1 MKIGTFSRIFGTG
14 DKDLQKRADELT
26 IKLSKGVQ
34 SASAKL
40 CMAAKVWQEGKMEVL
55 EEIQREIIELERSMD
70 VIKEDIVENIL
81 TKSAFLPQQALERH
95 TLVKSL
101 DQIVDATE
109 NAVRVISMGSRM
121 NPPPEIRELGK
132 KIWECTDLVQ
142 DAVKYLFTDFSK
154 SIECTR
160 KLDGAREE
168 ARDVQ
173 FEILGKLYNDT
184 KFQSNEIVL
193 FQTVSERMVDV
204 AVKAEDAG
212 DYIRE
217 LAMKYS

>member
-1 MKIGTFSRIFGTG
+1 MGTFSRIFGTG

-40 CMAAKVWQEGKMEVL
+40 CVAAKVWKEGKIDVL
-55 EEIQREIIELERSMD
+55 EEIQKEIIEIERNMD
-70 VIKEDIVENIL
+70 EIKEDIVENIL

-95 TLVKSL
+95 TLVKAL
-101 DQIVDATE
+101 DEIVDAVET
-109 NAVRVISMGSRM
+109 AIRVISMGSRRK
-121 NPPPEIRELGK
+121 PPSEIRELGK
-132 KIWECTDLVQ
+132 KIWICTDLVQ
-142 DAVKYLFTDFSK
+142 DAVKYLFIDFSQA
-154 SIECTR
+154 IEATR

-173 FEILGKLYNDT
+173 FEILGKLYNDSD
-184 KFQSNEIVL
+184 FHPNEIAL

-204 AVKAEDAG
+204 AVKAEDVG

>member
-1 MKIGTFSRIFGTG
+1 MGTFSRIFGTG

-26 IKLSKGVQ
+26 LKLSKGLQ

-40 CMAAKVWQEGKMEVL
+40 CIAAKAWEEGNIDTLKEL
-55 EEIQREIIELERSMD
+55 EEEIIELEREMD
-70 VIKEDIVENIL
+70 EVKEDIVENIL

-95 TLVKSL
+95 TLVKAL
-101 DQIVDATE
+101 DQVVDAAET
-109 NAVRVISMGSRM
+109 AVRVILMGSRM
-121 NPPPEIRELGK
+121 KPPSAIRELGK
-132 KIWECTDLVQ
+132 KIWICTDLVQ

-154 SIECTR
+154 SIEATR

-173 FEILGKLYNDT
+173 FEILGKLYND
-184 KFQSNEIVL
+184 KDFRSNEIVV

>member
-1 MKIGTFSRIFGTG
+1 MGTFSRIFGTG
-14 DKDLQKRADELT
+14 DKNLQKRADELT

-40 CMAAKVWQEGKMEVL
+40 CVAAKVWEEGKKEVL
-55 EEIQREIIELERSMD
+55 EELQAEIIELEREMD
-70 VIKEDIVENIL
+70 EVKEDLVENIL

-95 TLVKSL
+95 TLIKAL
-101 DQIVDATE
+101 DKVIDAAE
-109 NAVRVISMGSRM
+109 NAIRVILMGTKM
-121 NPPPEIRELGK
+121 KPPSEIRELGK
-132 KIWECTDLVQ
+132 KIWRCTDLVQ

-154 SIECTR
+154 AIESTR
-160 KLDGAREE
+160 KLDGVREE

-173 FEILGKLYNDT
+173 FELLGKLYNNPD
-184 KFQSNEIVL
+184 FRPNEIVL
-193 FQTVSERMVDV
+193 FQTVSERMVAV

-212 DYIRE
+212 DFIRE